1 MLENK
6 NETQNQNQEKDE
18 FLKISLVNQG
28 ISIKKNRVCPLHD
41 VPDSDIDYKNLDL
54 LDKYIS
60 ERGKIMASRIT
71 GVCLKKQRKLAKA
84 IKRARNLALLSF
96 IAKVEE

>member
-6 NETQNQNQEKDE
+6 ENNQVQEKEE

-28 ISIKKNRVCPLHD
+28 ISIRKNRICPL
-41 VPDSDIDYKNLDL
+41 SDIPDEDINYKNLSL
-54 LDKYIS
+54 LNKYIS

-71 GVCLKKQRKLAKA
+71 GVSLKKQRKLAQA

-96 IAKVEE
+96 VEKIEE